1 MKTYKYFIGAL
12 MLGLTSCSDSFI
24 DIAPQSYITEAVF
37 FSNTAE
43 LNTALNACYAGM
55 RAPAAEE
62 WKFTELRSDNTAM
75 NQIATTSVDNIFF
88 LSYDAFFVG
97 TNDTNLKN
105 FWYYTYVNIKNN
117 NILLD
122 KMNVNY
128 NGTAVVYGGN
138 SINASAA
145 DIKDVAS
152 QACFLRAYHYFNL
165 VRLFGDVFLVHEPV
179 TRSDASILNRA
190 DQASV
195 YNLIIADLQ
204 SSIANGNAA
213 KYANIT
219 AANAGKANVWA
230 AKALLAKVYLTLGR
244 KAESLALTT
253 DIIANSGYDLETTAS
268 RVYATTNELNKE
280 ILFTIRYKTGNIGL
294 GSPFTSDFAP
304 NATTGGVTVSGNQ
317 GDNAPTV
324 ELYNSFNAT
333 DGRRAFVAQS
343 ADISLPRKLYYTKFH
358 AAQTVKYDS
367 EFDFPII
374 RYADVLL
381 MYAEAAGKG
390 DANSLIYMN
399 KIRTRATG
407 LTSLVASNIDTDAK
421 FNLALANERRWEF
434 AGENQRWYDLL
445 RYSTTLSTINVV
457 DVMRQHLIIDMQPLL
472 YSFYTDNAANVTPAI
487 LTSRV
492 NANSMLLPIPQIE
505 LDTNN
510 TITITQNAGY
520 N

>member
-1 MKTYKYFIGAL
+1 MKSYKLLIGAL
-12 MLGLTSCSDSFI
+12 VFSLTSCSDSFLEI
-24 DIAPQSYITEAVF
+24 LPESYINEVEF
-37 FSNTAE
+37 FSTAGE
-43 LNTALNACYAGM
+43 LNIALNACYAGM

-88 LSYDAFFVG
+88 LSYDAFFVS

-117 NILLD
+117 NILLN

-128 NGTAVVYGGN
+128 DGTAIVYGA
-138 SINASAA
+138 NATTIAAA

-179 TRSDASILNRA
+179 ASSDASILNRA
-190 DQASV
+190 PQASV
-195 YNLIIADLQ
+195 YNLIIADLL
-204 SSIANGNAA
+204 SSIANGNSA
-213 KYANIT
+213 KYSSIT
-219 AANAGKANVWA
+219 ATNAGKANVWA

-253 DIIANSGYDLETTAS
+253 DIIANSGYDLESTAA

-280 ILFTIRYKTGNIGL
+280 ILFTIRYKSGNIGL
-294 GSPFTSDFAP
+294 GSPFTCDFAP
-304 NATTGGVTVSGNQ
+304 AATTGGVTVTGNQ

-333 DGRRAFVAQS
+333 DGRRAFVGQS
-343 ADISLPRKLYYTKFH
+343 ADVSLPRKLYYTKFH
-358 AAQTVKYDS
+358 AAQTVRNDS

-381 MYAEAAGKG
+381 MYAEAAGRA
-390 DANSLIYMN
+390 DANSLVNIN
-399 KIRTRATG
+399 KVRTRATG

-445 RYSTTLSTINVV
+445 RYGTTLPTLNAV

-472 YSFYTDNAANVTPAI
+472 YSFYTDNAENVTPAI
-487 LTSRV
+487 LSARV
-492 NANSMLLPIPQIE
+492 NANSMFLPIPQIE